1 METKTYEPLDDL
13 MGRTGLK
20 YSYIANELGISTQ
33 RLYDIRV
40 NPKSMS
46 IEQMEKLAQ
55 ILNVSF
61 MDIYKVQKK
70 FRKEVEKNAIT
81 PV

>member
-1 METKTYEPLDDL
+1 METKTYEPLDEL
-13 MGRTGLK
+13 MERTGLK
-20 YSYIANELGISTQ
+20 YGYIANELGISTQ

-40 NPKSMS
+40 NPRSMS
-46 IEQMEKLAQ
+46 IEQMEMLAQ

-70 FRKEVEKNAIT
+70 FRKEVDKNAT
-81 PV
+81 ASA

>member
-1 METKTYEPLDDL
+1 MESKTYEPLDEL
-13 MGRTGLK
+13 MERTGLK
-20 YSYIANELGISTQ
+20 YGYIANELGVSTQ

-40 NPKSMS
+40 NPRSMS

-70 FRKEVEKNAIT
+70 FRKEVDKNITT